1 MKEQPRRVDDYY
13 HDKTDGEVIPEQ
25 VLEYVDFYTEQK
37 DKRGRNK
44 FQCVDNIR
52 IFRLGDREG
61 EKQYQIKRGR
71 GCCGFEDFVHYYDYD
86 TKEDYL
92 FGFNHGH

>member
-13 HDKTDGEVIPEQ
+13 NHQTDGEVIPEE
-25 VLEYVDFYTEQK
+25 VLDYVELYIGQK
-37 DKRGRNK
+37 DTRGRPM
-44 FQCVDNIR
+44 FRYVDNIR

-61 EKQYQIKRGR
+61 EKQYQIQRRR
-71 GCCGFEDFVHYYDYD
+71 GCCGFEEFVHCFDYD

-92 FGFNHGH
+92 FGFNYDH